1 MTVLLRLPDGHRPQL
16 FPLDDETR
24 RRPRAWRFEAL
35 SGAGLLRGVAAI
47 AASADRAAELIRKL
61 CQAED
66 GAT

>member
-1 MTVLLRLPDGHRPQL
+1 MTVLLRLCDGGRPQV
-16 FPLDDETR
+16 FDLDPATR
-24 RRPRAWRFEAL
+24 YRPHAWRFEAQ

-66 GAT
+66 GE